1 MKQKKRIGKG
11 RRPID
16 VELEAIDEE
25 VGKLVASPG
34 MGSGLRPT
42 EDTDAFTRKLM
53 EEERAFLYP
62 EEWGIDLRPIVAKFF
77 NPPDDPDGLSENE
90 VRGYLRCLVD
100 LLARY
105 HLCLTSTNH
114 LSDRELYRKIMTDV
128 LAEPVGIGPDPVG
141 GLLYHECCPCDSDA
155 FLMYYADDAFREE
168 MASEF
173 NLTLPERRP
182 LVSDRDTWIELLAES
197 YRFEPLPSNDEQTEA
212 VE

>member
-1 MKQKKRIGKG
+1 MKHKKRMSKG

-25 VGKLVASPG
+25 VGKRVAPPG
-34 MGSGLRPT
+34 MGSDLRPA
-42 EDTDAFTRKLM
+42 EETDAFTRKLM
-53 EEERAFLYP
+53 EEERAFLNP
-62 EEWGIDLRPIVAKFF
+62 DEWGIDLRPMVAEFL
-77 NPPDDPDGLSENE
+77 NPPDDPDELSDNE

-128 LAEPVGIGPDPVG
+128 LAEPIGIGPDPVG

-155 FLMYYADDAFREE
+155 YLMYYADDASREE
-168 MASEF
+168 TASEF
-173 NLTLPERRP
+173 NLTLPEKRP

-197 YRFEPLPSNDEQTEA
+197 YRFAPLPQDDEEEGT